1 MGTVNDAFQSL
12 DYLDQR
18 RHVGDLIE
26 GWGLQLCQEGA
37 DPLLGHAIKD
47 SFHPAQTARCG
58 LQHVEDLLLLL
69 GVPNQVGLVGVA
81 ILAQAAFQ
89 QFLQRRRPRHT
100 YPVWPSAAPSQS
112 WSLQIPVWPHLSIN
126 LIRLARACLQA
137 NS

>member
-81 ILAQAAFQ
+81 ILAQLLFSNSCSAADQGTRTRFGH
-89 QFLQRRRPRHT
+89 QRRQ
-100 YPVWPSAAPSQS
+100 A
-112 WSLQIPVWPHLSIN
+112 SLGLCKFLSG
-126 LIRLARACLQA
+126 LICQLT
-137 NS
+137 